1 MMPVFSTVLIDPAS
15 AFVIGAVSV
24 VLAAPMIRRQGQGG
38 WYAALGPCFTAWLTG
53 IFGFMFFRYPDWM
66 FCYLIEARTVHL
78 WRLYPIFVAVMVGS
92 AAAGSALAVRQV
104 LDRRL
109 GRAVGL
115 VVVGV
120 AIWGLLFALTFD
132 QYMHLGST
140 LEYQAGVAKAISS
153 DREFQTAM
161 TLAGLAVGIPGAGI
175 ALMLVFEAWRT
186 RRQLTKLPPAGGA
199 VPDAGGGPP
208 LTGLSPRDGSPL
220 PPVITTAPDR
230 LPAIVAPARA
240 AQATWGALPVEA
252 RVSVLRKARTR
263 FLEAADQVAELVSR
277 ETGKPLGEAYP
288 AEVVPNADLFAYW
301 ANEAPRLL
309 RPTVVDLNPVIY
321 PGKSSVIERVPR
333 GVVALISPWNYP
345 VSIPLRTL
353 LPALVAGNAV
363 VFKPSELT
371 PRSGALLA
379 SWLQQE
385 LPAGVLQVVQ
395 GGGDVGA
402 ALVQALPDL
411 VAFTGSTATGR
422 KIAEQ
427 AARGPIPVSLELG
440 GKDAALVLEDAELE
454 RTADGVAWGAFTNA
468 GQNCAS
474 VERVYVVK
482 AIADR
487 FLPALAARAKRL
499 RTDGAS
505 PDLGPLISERQ
516 AGIVNEQIREARAAG
531 AQELAGGTAQGLRV
545 PATVLLLERS
555 QAAGDKLKL
564 LRDETFG
571 PVVAVEVVADE
582 EEAIARANESAF
594 GLAASVWT
602 RDLEHGRQVAKRLR
616 VGAVTVNNV
625 AFTPA
630 LPMAPWS
637 GVGASGYGITNS
649 PLALD
654 GLTRPRYVLVD
665 GNRRPEL
672 WWYPYDAA
680 LVDVTRGLAALQL
693 ASKRSVGL
701 LVKTAK
707 AFIGRNGTL
716 GRRPPA

>member
-1 MMPVFSTVLIDPAS
+1 MAPVFTTVLIDPPS
-15 AFVIGAVSV
+15 AFAIAALMV
-24 VLAAPMIRRQGQGG
+24 VLAAPMIRKAGQGG
-38 WYAALGPCFTAWLTG
+38 WYGALGPCFVAWMTG
-53 IFGFMFFRYPDWM
+53 IFGYMFFKYPDWM
-66 FCYLIEARTVHL
+66 FCYLIEARTAPL
-78 WRLYPIFVAVMVGS
+78 WKLYPIFVVVMVGS
-92 AAAGSALAVRQV
+92 AVAGSALAVRQV
-104 LDRRL
+104 LDRRT

-115 VVVGV
+115 VIVGLAV
-120 AIWGLLFALTFD
+120 WAVLFALTSD
-132 QYMHLGST
+132 QYMHIGST
-140 LEYQAGVAKAISS
+140 LEYREGLAKAIQS
-153 DREFQTAM
+153 DPQFQMAAS
-161 TLAGLAVGIPGAGI
+161 LAGLGTGIPGVGLGI
-175 ALMLVFEAWRT
+175 ALIFEAWRT
-186 RRQLTKLPPAGGA
+186 RRKLVTLPATGVA
-199 VPDAGGGPP
+199 VPDPGGGPP

-220 PPVITTAPDR
+220 PPVVTTAPDR
-230 LPAIVAPARA
+230 LPAIVAVARA

-252 RVSVLRKARTR
+252 RIEVLRKAKAR
-263 FLEAADQVAELVSR
+263 FLLAADEVAELVSR

-288 AEVVPNADLFAYW
+288 AEVVPNADLFTYW
-301 ANEAPRLL
+301 ANEASRLL
-309 RPTVVDLNPVIY
+309 RPTVVDLNPILY
-321 PGKSSVIERVPR
+321 PAKSSVIERLPR

-371 PRSGALLA
+371 PRCGALLA

-395 GGGDVGA
+395 GGGEVGA
-402 ALVQALPDL
+402 ALVQAMPDL

-422 KIAEQ
+422 KIAAL
-427 AARGPIPVSLELG
+427 AAQGPIPVSLELG
-440 GKDAALVLEDAELE
+440 GKDAALILDDADLE

-531 AQELAGGTAQGLRV
+531 AKELAGGVAQGLRV
-545 PATVLLLERS
+545 PATILLLDRNQVE
-555 QAAGDKLKL
+555 GDKLKL
-564 LRDETFG
+564 LREETFG

-582 EEAIARANESAF
+582 AEAIMRTNDSAF

-602 RDLEHGRQVAKRLR
+602 RDLERGRRVAKRLR

-654 GLTRPRYVLVD
+654 GLTRPRYILVD
-665 GNRRPEL
+665 GNRRSEL

-680 LVDVTRGLAALQL
+680 LVEVTRGLAALQVS
-693 ASKRSVGL
+693 SKRSLGL
-701 LVKTAK
+701 LLKTGK
-707 AFIGRNGTL
+707 AFIGRNATL
-716 GRRPPA
+716 GKRPPA

>member
-1 MMPVFSTVLIDPAS
+1 VTPVFSTVLIDPPS
-15 AFVIGAVSV
+15 AFAIAALIV
-24 VLAAPMIRRQGQGG
+24 VLSGQGG
-38 WYAALGPCFTAWLTG
+38 WYGALGPLFAAWMTG
-53 IFGFMFFRYPDWM
+53 IFGYMFFRYPDWM
-66 FCYLIEARTVHL
+66 FCYLIEARTEPLH
-78 WRLYPIFVAVMVGS
+78 WLYPVFILSMVGS

-104 LDRRL
+104 LDRRM

-115 VVVGV
+115 VILGLAVWGV
-120 AIWGLLFALTFD
+120 LFALTAD

-140 LEYQAGVAKAISS
+140 LEYREGVAKLIQK
-153 DREFQTAM
+153 DPQFQ
-161 TLAGLAVGIPGAGI
+161 LAATVAGI
-175 ALMLVFEAWRT
+175 ATGVPGVGLGLLLILEGWRL
-186 RRQLTKLPPAGGA
+186 RRKLTKLPATGIT
-199 VPDAGGGPP
+199 VPDAGGGSE
-208 LTGLSPRDGSPL
+208 LGGVSPRDGSPL
-220 PPVITTAPDR
+220 PPLVTTAPDR
-230 LPAIVAPARA
+230 LPAIVAAARQ
-240 AQATWGALPVEA
+240 AQVIWGALPVEA
-252 RVSVLRKARTR
+252 RVAALRKARER
-263 FLEAADQVAELVSR
+263 FLLAADEVAELVSR

-288 AEVVPNADLFAYW
+288 GEVVPNADLFAYW

-309 RPTVVDLNPVIY
+309 RPTVVGLNPVLY
-321 PGKSSVIERVPR
+321 PGKSSVIERLPR
-333 GVVALISPWNYP
+333 GVIGLISPWNYP

-371 PRSGALLA
+371 PRCGALLA
-379 SWLQQE
+379 SWLQKE

-395 GGGDVGA
+395 GGGEVGA

-422 KIAEQ
+422 KIAEL
-427 AARGPIPVSLELG
+427 ASRGPIPVSLELG
-440 GKDAALVLEDAELE
+440 GKDAALVLEDADLE

-505 PDLGPLISERQ
+505 PELGPLISERQ
-516 AGIVNEQIREARAAG
+516 AGLVIEQIREARAAG

-555 QAAGDKLKL
+555 QAGGDRLKL
-564 LRDETFG
+564 LREETFG

-582 EEAIARANESAF
+582 EEAIARANDSAF

-602 RDLEHGRQVAKRLR
+602 RNLERGRRVADRLH

-649 PLALD
+649 PLALE
-654 GLTRPRYVLVD
+654 GLTRPRYVLLD
-665 GNRRPEL
+665 GNKRSEL
-672 WWYPYDAA
+672 WWYPYDTA
-680 LVDVTRGLAALQL
+680 LVDVTRGLAALQVS
-693 ASKRSVGL
+693 SKRSLGL
-701 LVKTAK
+701 ILKTGK
-707 AFIGRNGTL
+707 AFIGRNATL
-716 GRRPPA
+716 GKRPKA